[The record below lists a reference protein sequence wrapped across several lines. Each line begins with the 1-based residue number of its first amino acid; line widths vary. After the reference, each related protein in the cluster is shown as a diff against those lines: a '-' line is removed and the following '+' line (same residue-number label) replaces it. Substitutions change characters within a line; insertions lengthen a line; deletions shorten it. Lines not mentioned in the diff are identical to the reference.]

1 MKVLLISV
9 DGVRPDALVQLESAR
24 EVLTRGASSMA
35 ASSVIPP
42 VTLPCHMTMFHSV
55 DPERHGTLTNTYM
68 PQVRPVQG
76 LCEVLKNAGKTSAM
90 FYNWEQ
96 LRDLVRPGSLAY
108 SLMLK
113 GRHEDTPDSPVSTYR
128 QSNNAVTAAAI
139 KCMQEKGPD
148 FVFLYLAFSDDAGHK
163 FGWLSPEYFDALEN
177 SMQNIRRVLEEKPEE
192 YTVLITSDHG
202 GHGRTHG
209 MDIPEDMTIPMAA
222 IGPDFSSGSQLP
234 APNLKDLAPTIC
246 ALLGVTPDEEWEGHS
261 FAPVTKKQ

>member
-9 DGVRPDALVQLESAR
+9 DGVRPDALVQLASAQ
-24 EVLTRGASSMA
+24 EVLCLGASSMH

-55 DPERHGTLTNTYM
+55 DPNRHGTMTNTYM
-68 PQVRPVQG
+68 PQVRPVKG
-76 LCEVLKNAGKTSAM
+76 LCEVLKEAGKTSAF

-96 LRDLVRPGSLAY
+96 LRDLARPGSLAY

-113 GRHEDTPDSPVSTYR
+113 GRHEDTPDSPVATYR
-128 QSNNAVTAAAI
+128 QSNDAVTSAAI
-139 KCMQEKGPD
+139 ECMQKKEPD

-177 SMQNIRRVLEEKPEE
+177 SVQNIRWVLEKKPEE

-209 MDIPEDMTIPMAA
+209 MDIPEDMVIPMAA
-222 IGPDFSSGSQLP
+222 IGPGFAPGSQLP
-234 APNLKDLAPTIC
+234 DPDLKDLAPTVC
-246 ALLGVTPDEEWEGHS
+246 ALLGVAPDEEWEGKS
-261 FAPVTKKQ
+261 FV

>member
-9 DGVRPDALVQLESAR
+9 DGVRPDALVQLSDAHKVFEK
-24 EVLTRGASSMA
+24 GAVSLR
-35 ASSVIPP
+35 ASSVVPS

-55 DPERHGTLTNTYM
+55 DPQRHGTMTNTYM

-96 LRDLVRPGSLAY
+96 LRDLARPGSLAY

-128 QSNNAVTAAAI
+128 QSNDAVTTAAI
-139 KCMQEKGPD
+139 ECMQRKAPD

-163 FGWLSPEYFDALEN
+163 FGWMSPQYFDALEN
-177 SMQNIRRVLEEKPEE
+177 SLQNILRVLNEKPDA

-202 GHGRTHG
+202 GHDRTHG
-209 MDIPEDMTIPMAA
+209 TELPEDMIIPMAA
-222 IGPDFSSGSQLP
+222 IGAPFTPGSSLPD
-234 APNLKDLAPTIC
+234 PNLKDIAPTVC
-246 ALLGVTPDEEWEGHS
+246 ELLGVMPDEEWEGSS
-261 FAPVTKKQ
+261 FAPKA